1 MSREKFLT
9 IAVGFLFLLNLGTIG
24 FLYLNRPQP
33 PRELFRVITKE
44 LNFDDQQEEQFFA
57 LRDQH
62 RNRMDRLDREFADTL
77 EKYLQL
83 LKEREPSSSIRDS
96 LENSIASIE
105 KQKAAVTLKHFQEVK
120 ALCRPDQLK
129 NFERLIP
136 ELSRILLPPKNQRP
150 PRRK

>member
-1 MSREKFLT
+1 MSRERFLT
-9 IAVGFLFLLNLGTIG
+9 IAVAFLFLLNLGTIG
-24 FLYLNRPQP
+24 FLYFNRPQP

-44 LNFDDQQEEQFFA
+44 LNFDDQQQEQFFA

-62 RNRMDRLDREFADTL
+62 RSSMDKLDQAFANIL

-83 LKEREPSSSIRDS
+83 LKENEPSSAIRDS
-96 LENSIASIE
+96 LENALALIE

-120 ALCRPDQLK
+120 ALCRPDQVK
-129 NFERLIP
+129 NFEGLIP
-136 ELSRILLPPKNQRP
+136 QLSRILLPPKNQHP